1 MEKKTIQTDVL
12 LNNSAYQTMALYGQ
26 QLKTRFYINPDNFL
40 DWVYDNFKWVQYNP
54 RKQINRYGLSITSL
68 NGEVDGIPDLDSL
81 REYNQENNTNYNEKD
96 FKTRT
101 PVAEYPELKDIL
113 DQFGDSVFRTHIL
126 RLDPGG
132 FFPPHRDHK
141 EPFIDSFRLIVP
153 LQYTNAP
160 YFNFIIDGKITNW
173 DSGFVYFADT
183 TKEHY
188 LFNGGGHPSY
198 WIILNIEN
206 NAKNVKKVLNN
217 LWVRV

>member
-1 MEKKTIQTDVL
+1 MKKQTQTDRL
-12 LNNSAYQTMALYGQ
+12 NNNSAYQSMALYGQ

-40 DWVYDNFKWVQYNP
+40 DWVYANYKWVQYNP

-68 NGEVDGIPDLDSL
+68 NGGVDGIPDLDSL
-81 REYNQENNTNYNEKD
+81 REYNQENETNYNEKD

-101 PVAEYPELKDIL
+101 PVAEYPELKNIL
-113 DQFGDSVFRTHIL
+113 DEFGDSVFRSHLL

-160 YFNFIIDGKITNW
+160 YFNFVIDGKITNW

-188 LFNGGGHPSY
+188 
-198 WIILNIEN
+198 
-206 NAKNVKKVLNN
+206 
-217 LWVRV
+217 

>member
-1 MEKKTIQTDVL
+1 M
-12 LNNSAYQTMALYGQ
+12 
-26 QLKTRFYINPDNFL
+26 F
-40 DWVYDNFKWVQYNP
+40 
-54 RKQINRYGLSITSL
+54 
-68 NGEVDGIPDLDSL
+68 GEGVWRSHL
-81 REYNQENNTNYNEKD
+81 
-96 FKTRT
+96 
-101 PVAEYPELKDIL
+101 
-113 DQFGDSVFRTHIL
+113 L

-132 FFPPHRDHK
+132 FFPPHRDHR
-141 EPFIDSFRLIVP
+141 EPFIDCFRLIVP

-160 YFNFIIDGKITNW
+160 YFNFVIDGKITNW

-206 NAKNVKKVLNN
+206 KVENVRKVLNN

>member
-1 MEKKTIQTDVL
+1 MQKRKTEQEIL
-12 LNNSAYQTMALYGQ
+12 LNTSAYNSMALYGQ
-26 QLKTRFYINPDNFL
+26 QIKTRFYINPDNFL
-40 DWVYDNFKWVQYNP
+40 DWIYKNFEWKQYNP

-68 NGEVDGIPDLDSL
+68 DGGVSGNPDLDSL
-81 REYNQENNTNYNEKD
+81 REYNQQEGTNYGEHS
-96 FKTRT
+96 FTTRT
-101 PVAEYPELKDIL
+101 PVADYPELKSIL
-113 DQFGDSVFRTHIL
+113 DKFGEGVWRSHLL

-141 EPFIDSFRLIVP
+141 EPFIDCFRLIVP

-160 YFNFIIDGKITNW
+160 YFNFVIDGKITQW
-173 DSGFVYFADT
+173 DDGFVYFADT

-198 WIILNIEN
+198 WVILNIEN
-206 NAKNVKKVLNN
+206 TVENVRKVLNN